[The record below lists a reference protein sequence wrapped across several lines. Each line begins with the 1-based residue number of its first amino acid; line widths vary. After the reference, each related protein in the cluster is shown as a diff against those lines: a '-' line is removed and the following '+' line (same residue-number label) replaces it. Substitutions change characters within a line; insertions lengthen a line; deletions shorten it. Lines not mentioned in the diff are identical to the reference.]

1 MRRPG
6 QRWRRSRPAP
16 RSHAGSARPP
26 ATAGAPRPQRPAS
39 GRPAP
44 GSGSAAGR
52 AGATVQ
58 GCARTP
64 SCNGRA
70 RGPEVRGRGSEAAVG
85 RVRSSKIGVALPAPD
100 HGPGLGQAGEHLLV
114 QALVAAPADEALHAG
129 VLGWLARRDVGP
141 QGAGPVGRFQHGPR
155 GQFGAVVADDHRETA
170 TPDDQRIEFARHPL
184 AADRAVDDQGE
195 RLAREVA
202 HDRQNPA
209 PPAQDST
216 SAAKRWSA
224 ACGMVIG
231 ARVPVARLRP
241 RRRRTASP
249 SSRYR
254 R

>member
-1 MRRPG
+1 MSCCRREIQWP
-6 QRWRRSRPAP
+6 QRRQLGDDADLHAPAP
-16 RSHAGSARPP
+16 PAVPLLHLSRASRRDLLPSGPAVGTRVLVVHSCSGASMVAGAGVRPPWAEGGGTRLESRCQRPITARASARL
-26 ATAGAPRPQRPAS
+26 ANT
-39 GRPAP
+39 
-44 GSGSAAGR
+44 
-52 AGATVQ
+52 
-58 GCARTP
+58 
-64 SCNGRA
+64 
-70 RGPEVRGRGSEAAVG
+70 
-85 RVRSSKIGVALPAPD
+85 SSFR
-100 HGPGLGQAGEHLLV
+100 
-114 QALVAAPADEALHAG
+114 ALVAEPAGEALHAG

-184 AADRAVDDQGE
+184 AAYRAVDDQGE